1 MFLVY
6 LFLFNKCCMWS
17 LLPFIFSKWAQHCTF
32 AGLRGFVQDGCSQ
45 PLCPLSYP
53 PPGLSMLAASWKGG
67 GAQVRSATGVSH
79 DDPGGLAAGELQS
92 SLVVQLIRAAAA
104 LPLSYVVGAG
114 HRSSALA
121 GPSCCDGWLSQA
133 VEVRRRAEHCVCV
146 QTAQQKWPR
155 KGAHALA
162 RLTASTRYVCA
173 FRFKSN

>member
-17 LLPFIFSKWAQHCTF
+17 LLPFKFSKWTQHCTF

-67 GAQVRSATGVSH
+67 GAQVRSTTGVSH

-114 HRSSALA
+114 HCSSALA
-121 GPSCCDGWLSQA
+121 GPSCCYGWLSSRWSPETCWA
-133 VEVRRRAEHCVCV
+133 LCLCPDCSAEVTPQRSPRSGKANSFHQVCVCV
-146 QTAQQKWPR
+146 
-155 KGAHALA
+155 
-162 RLTASTRYVCA
+162 S
-173 FRFKSN
+173 F